1 MIRRPPRSTLFPYTT
16 LFRSDAPAQFQ
27 KGDTT
32 VTWTVSDSSGN
43 TATATQIV
51 TVKDHENPTITC
63 PASITTAKTSD
74 GGTGDCLATVSVGTA
89 TATDNCDATGAMT
102 IVGTRSDTQA

>member
-51 TVKDHENPTITC
+51 TVKDHENPTISA
-63 PASITTAKTSD
+63 PANLTDLKTTPLNSSHTRISYAGFGLD
-74 GGTGDCLATVSVGTA
+74 NNYAVANVS
-89 TATDNCDATGAMT
+89 NDAP
-102 IVGTRSDTQA
+102 